1 MFEES
6 EGFVLYL
13 NPHYITD
20 VCTFVVCLNWA
31 AAERTMLERL
41 FKNNNTLLS
50 GLLET
55 GPQEGVV
62 AVEVGVEEE
71 DGVWA
76 VEMALIPVANETL
89 TDTAAVTNRELFQ

>member
-1 MFEES
+1 M
-6 EGFVLYL
+6 
-13 NPHYITD
+13 T
-20 VCTFVVCLNWA
+20 
-31 AAERTMLERL
+31 LERL
-41 FKNNNTLLS
+41 FKNINNNTLLS

-62 AVEVGVEEE
+62 AVEVGVAEE

-89 TDTAAVTNRELFQ
+89 TDTAAVTNRELFQWSYKKDVCT